1 MLQKNKD
8 VEFQIKMSSVVKMK
22 HDVWK
27 GEGVE
32 MVKSCLALIS
42 SEGDTGKGDGD
53 NPLHAAMKNSN
64 HREVRQ
70 LLLGKDI
77 DITNV
82 TSDGYTALHMAAS
95 NGNAEAIPLIAN
107 DSRMTS
113 KLMNTKNRY
122 GYTALMLAVGKGHLD
137 CVKELTKLEGVDWET
152 KNHRGESLE
161 DVAR

>member
-1 MLQKNKD
+1 MLQENKY
-8 VEFQIKMSSVVKMK
+8 VEFQIKMSSVIKMK

-42 SEGDTGKGDGD
+42 SECDTGKGDGD
-53 NPLHAAMKNSN
+53 NPLHAAMKNRN

-77 DITNV
+77 DITTI

-95 NGNAEAIPLIAN
+95 NGIAEGILLIEN
-107 DSRMTS
+107 
-113 KLMNTKNRY
+113 
-122 GYTALMLAVGKGHLD
+122 
-137 CVKELTKLEGVDWET
+137 
-152 KNHRGESLE
+152 
-161 DVAR
+161 